1 MNLTAEQRCIRQW
14 ILCMLYN
21 RRENEQPDKFLAI
34 MRDVQATFRDVCQA
48 KKIYVAQ
55 YLT

>member
-1 MNLTAEQRCIRQW
+1 
-14 ILCMLYN
+14 MLYN